1 MEKSVMCVGGS
12 SSPSVQTVG
21 PRDTSNE
28 MIVSDYK
35 LSEANKKKN
44 AEVAARNRAKSLVV
58 FNTGSDDG
66 GPIVGGIPFS
76 GKTKSSTNS
85 GYDFTNTA

>member
-1 MEKSVMCVGGS
+1 MCVGGS
-12 SSPSVQTVG
+12 SSPAVQTVG

-44 AEVAARNRAKSLVV
+44 ADIVARNRAKSLVA
-58 FNTGSDDG
+58 FNTGGDDG
-66 GPIVGGIPFS
+66 PMGGGIPFS
-76 GKTKSSTNS
+76 GKTTSSTNS

>member
-1 MEKSVMCVGGS
+1 MCVGS
-12 SSPSVQTVG
+12 APSAAVVDIG

-28 MIVSDYK
+28 LIKSKYE
-35 LSEANKKKN
+35 LSEENKKKN
-44 AEVAARNRAKSLVV
+44 AEIRARNKAKSLVA
-58 FNTGSDDG
+58 FNGGGDEGPTG
-66 GPIVGGIPFS
+66 GGIPFS